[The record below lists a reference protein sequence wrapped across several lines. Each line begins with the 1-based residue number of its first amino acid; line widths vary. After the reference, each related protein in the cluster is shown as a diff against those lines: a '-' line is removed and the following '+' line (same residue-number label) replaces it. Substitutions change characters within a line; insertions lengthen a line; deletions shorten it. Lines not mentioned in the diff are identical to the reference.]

1 MPAVD
6 AMDEHCFAS
15 PQSFYDGLEHIRNPL
30 HVEVAAKLFTGK
42 EDIPDTGGQRRQD
55 MGGSVAALVLV
66 PSAVD
71 DQTDPQLV
79 GETGTS
85 RRLHA
90 ADIQLPPAGELLEKA
105 PLTKVPQ
112 KHPRS
117 TSGVNQLVGNSG
129 RARANRC
136 NDMPWDRPASR
147 QATQVRTYVRV
158 SQMLFC
164 KTRFYKLRTRPHRPE
179 ASHDAPSAR
188 SLPRCPS
195 ARSPNRRSC
204 HPLPENLGSV

>member
-15 PQSFYDGLEHIRNPL
+15 PQSIYDGPEHIRNPP

-71 DQTDPQLV
+71 DQTESQLV

-105 PLTKVPQ
+105 PLTKVP
-112 KHPRS
+112 KSTPIPAGMPRWGQS
-117 TSGVNQLVGNSG
+117 TGG
-129 RARANRC
+129 
-136 NDMPWDRPASR
+136 
-147 QATQVRTYVRV
+147 
-158 SQMLFC
+158 
-164 KTRFYKLRTRPHRPE
+164 K
-179 ASHDAPSAR
+179 
-188 SLPRCPS
+188 
-195 ARSPNRRSC
+195 
-204 HPLPENLGSV
+204 

>member
-15 PQSFYDGLEHIRNPL
+15 PQSFYDGLEHSRNPL

-71 DQTDPQLV
+71 DQTDSQLV

-105 PLTKVPQ
+105 PPDEGPSK
-112 KHPRS
+112 
-117 TSGVNQLVGNSG
+117 
-129 RARANRC
+129 
-136 NDMPWDRPASR
+136 
-147 QATQVRTYVRV
+147 
-158 SQMLFC
+158 
-164 KTRFYKLRTRPHRPE
+164 
-179 ASHDAPSAR
+179 APPYHKWGQSA
-188 SLPRCPS
+188 
-195 ARSPNRRSC
+195 
-204 HPLPENLGSV
+204 GGK

>member
-6 AMDEHCFAS
+6 AMDEHCFAT
-15 PQSFYDGLEHIRNPL
+15 PQSIYDGPEDMRNPP

-42 EDIPDTGGQRRQD
+42 EDILDTGGQRRQD

-71 DQTDPQLV
+71 DQTDSQLV

-105 PLTKVPQ
+105 PPDEGPPK
-112 KHPRS
+112 
-117 TSGVNQLVGNSG
+117 
-129 RARANRC
+129 
-136 NDMPWDRPASR
+136 
-147 QATQVRTYVRV
+147 
-158 SQMLFC
+158 
-164 KTRFYKLRTRPHRPE
+164 
-179 ASHDAPSAR
+179 AP
-188 SLPRCPS
+188 P
-195 ARSPNRRSC
+195 
-204 HPLPENLGSV
+204 